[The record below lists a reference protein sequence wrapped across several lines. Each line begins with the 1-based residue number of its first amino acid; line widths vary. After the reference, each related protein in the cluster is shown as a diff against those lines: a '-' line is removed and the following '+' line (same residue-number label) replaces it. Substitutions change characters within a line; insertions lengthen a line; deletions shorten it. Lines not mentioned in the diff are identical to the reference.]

1 MKNKNKSKSPFK
13 KAIEEN
19 LKVLNKEKKEY
30 LETQEKKKLLQE
42 QLKQNG
48 YKSIVDETQ
57 ICVSEKL
64 EEKTE

>member
-19 LKVLNKEKKEY
+19 LKLLNKEKKEY
-30 LETQEKKKLLQE
+30 LETQEKKKLLGE

-57 ICVSEKL
+57 ICVLEKL

>member
-19 LKVLNKEKKEY
+19 LKLLNKEKKEY